1 MTPTT
6 KSHFLAKVRH
16 ISARHRPPPNPAI
29 SGLEIMKIIDT
40 YPLPAEGQP
49 LMFANLFAGCGGLS
63 LVGLKGVFAV
73 ERDKMA
79 FSTLSANLLEGRD
92 VPAHQFAWP
101 TWLEKKA
108 WGIDDILEQHP
119 SELSKLKGK
128 VHVLTGGPPCQGFSF
143 AGKQVESDPRNKLF
157 EKYVEMV
164 EAIQPAALVLGNVP
178 GIKVAPPFDHLK
190 TSTGVFFC
198 A

>member
-1 MTPTT
+1 MTSP
-6 KSHFLAKVRH
+6 SFCPHPHWVSFR
-16 ISARHRPPPNPAI
+16 SAA
-29 SGLEIMKIIDT
+29 T
-40 YPLPAEGQP
+40 
-49 LMFANLFAGCGGLS
+49 
-63 LVGLKGVFAV
+63 
-73 ERDKMA
+73 
-79 FSTLSANLLEGRD
+79 
-92 VPAHQFAWP
+92 
-101 TWLEKKA
+101 
-108 WGIDDILEQHP
+108 
-119 SELSKLKGK
+119 LKGK

-143 AGKQVESDPRNKLF
+143 AGKQVESDLRNKLF